1 MNDADC
7 HPCLRPGVTAALLVI
22 LSFASPAIASAPP
35 EDEWANWDYESDE
48 EPVLTTEELR
58 GHFHDL
64 VVGPLP
70 IRFHGSVSAGT
81 RSPYYALGTAIE
93 ADYLPLPWLRLAA
106 MVGMGAQF
114 LDNPT
119 GDLFFATAAEA
130 WVGLRVLGVD
140 RMTTIDV
147 PPRVGTA
154 PRVTSTSAPLRASVP
169 SYHAVYIEGGV
180 ANGIYATNE
189 CVGSCDAD
197 WGPDREVADRRFRL
211 WTHGV
216 GVRYVYQR
224 YVDSQHFLGSGVRAV
239 DLYVQYFF
247 PPLAAP
253 GFAMYDSN
261 GWPAPDLSWGLRGG
275 ISFPACRDGRC
286 VQITAGGGMSSVRWL
301 PFVEGGVGYHFRAL

>member
-106 MVGMGAQF
+106 MVGMGA
-114 LDNPT
+114 
-119 GDLFFATAAEA
+119 TAST
-130 WVGLRVLGVD
+130 R
-140 RMTTIDV
+140 
-147 PPRVGTA
+147 PR
-154 PRVTSTSAPLRASVP
+154 PRR
-169 SYHAVYIEGGV
+169 
-180 ANGIYATNE
+180 
-189 CVGSCDAD
+189 
-197 WGPDREVADRRFRL
+197 
-211 WTHGV
+211 
-216 GVRYVYQR
+216 
-224 YVDSQHFLGSGVRAV
+224 
-239 DLYVQYFF
+239 
-247 PPLAAP
+247 
-253 GFAMYDSN
+253 
-261 GWPAPDLSWGLRGG
+261 
-275 ISFPACRDGRC
+275 
-286 VQITAGGGMSSVRWL
+286 
-301 PFVEGGVGYHFRAL
+301 